1 MPTWL
6 SLMIIVLVSVA
17 LFADHR
23 RNSAGDHSDIA
34 WNGETTT
41 AVSDPVLRPNV
52 RTGSQNGHPGGVRR
66 PLPVRRAGRDVRKR
80 R

>member
-6 SLMIIVLVSVA
+6 SLIIIVLVSVA

-23 RNSAGDHSDIA
+23 RNTIVDHADVA
-34 WNGETTT
+34 WNEDT
-41 AVSDPVLRPNV
+41 AKAVPDPLLRPNV
-52 RTGSQNGHPGGVRR
+52 RDGHQNGHPGTVHR

>member
-23 RNSAGDHSDIA
+23 RNSVDDFADVASEPDV
-34 WNGETTT
+34 TT
-41 AVSDPVLRPNV
+41 ALPDSLLRPNV
-52 RTGSQNGHPGGVRR
+52 RDGAQNGHPGTVHR
-66 PLPVRRAGRDVRKR
+66 PLPVRRADRDVRKHR
-80 R
+80 